1 MITRI
6 TLKRLPLEN
15 LKRKPFRTAALVI
28 VVMMLTLAFFGGSLL
43 SMNLRNG
50 LRSMQERMGAD
61 LMVVPQDTGAKAEA
75 LLTNGGSNTFYFTND
90 IENLG
95 SKADGI
101 SQVTAQ
107 TYISSLAAACCDE
120 KVQIIGFN
128 PATDFVITPWITSQ
142 FDGTLKDGEVVAG
155 SNISVS
161 GNNTI
166 KLYGHEFPVAAQLG
180 STGTSLDNSVF
191 VNMSTIP
198 SIVSYS
204 SSVGHTAIPAEY
216 ADKAV
221 SAILIKV
228 KDGYDAKQVSLNITK
243 ESGLEGLGFVYPGG
257 VTATTKT
264 NLDALVGY
272 VTLFVAVFWIMGLIV
287 LLAVFASAMNER
299 KKEFAAY
306 RIMGATRG
314 TLIALIVKESALI
327 GLVGGVI
334 GIAGASLAVF
344 PFNTLIRN
352 IIRHHRFL
360 RRVKQHGRKNDVV
373 EHGEVA
379 EQRLSLRD
387 EPERRVA
394 QLRELLVRQL
404 GDVSAVDLDGAG
416 RRLEQASDQIEQRA
430 FAVAGTSDDGDQFA
444 LVHGEAHVVDGGE
457 TRAAPGEFTG
467 QIIDLKHRHDESL
480 PLAQREIGFGRGQLD
495 RGDD

>member
-90 IENLG
+90 IENLV

-101 SQVTAQ
+101 SRVTAQ

-155 SNISVS
+155 LNISVS

-198 SIVSYS
+198 SI
-204 SSVGHTAIPAEY
+204 
-216 ADKAV
+216 
-221 SAILIKV
+221 IKV

-344 PFNTLIRN
+344 PFNTLI
-352 IIRHHRFL
+352 
-360 RRVKQHGRKNDVV
+360 
-373 EHGEVA
+373 
-379 EQRLSLRD
+379 S
-387 EPERRVA
+387 
-394 QLRELLVRQL
+394 RQL
-404 GDVSAVDLDGAG
+404 QLPYLQTDALKVVALVAISLV
-416 RRLEQASDQIEQRA
+416 
-430 FAVAGTSDDGDQFA
+430 FAVATGLLASIVTAVKLSA
-444 LVHGEAHVVDGGE
+444 PETYLTLREGE
-457 TRAAPGEFTG
+457 
-467 QIIDLKHRHDESL
+467 
-480 PLAQREIGFGRGQLD
+480 
-495 RGDD
+495 

>member
-90 IENLG
+90 IENLV

-101 SQVTAQ
+101 SRVTAQ

-198 SIVSYS
+198 SIISYS
-204 SSVGHTAIPAEY
+204 SSVGHAAIPAEY

-243 ESGLEGLGFVYPGG
+243 GSGLEGL
-257 VTATTKT
+257 
-264 NLDALVGY
+264 
-272 VTLFVAVFWIMGLIV
+272 
-287 LLAVFASAMNER
+287 
-299 KKEFAAY
+299 
-306 RIMGATRG
+306 
-314 TLIALIVKESALI
+314 
-327 GLVGGVI
+327 
-334 GIAGASLAVF
+334 
-344 PFNTLIRN
+344 
-352 IIRHHRFL
+352 
-360 RRVKQHGRKNDVV
+360 
-373 EHGEVA
+373 
-379 EQRLSLRD
+379 
-387 EPERRVA
+387 
-394 QLRELLVRQL
+394 
-404 GDVSAVDLDGAG
+404 
-416 RRLEQASDQIEQRA
+416 
-430 FAVAGTSDDGDQFA
+430 
-444 LVHGEAHVVDGGE
+444 
-457 TRAAPGEFTG
+457 
-467 QIIDLKHRHDESL
+467 
-480 PLAQREIGFGRGQLD
+480 
-495 RGDD
+495 

>member
-90 IENLG
+90 IENLV

-101 SQVTAQ
+101 SRVTAQ

-287 LLAVFASAMNER
+287 LLAVFASA
-299 KKEFAAY
+299 
-306 RIMGATRG
+306 
-314 TLIALIVKESALI
+314 LIVKESALI

-344 PFNTLIRN
+344 PFNTLI
-352 IIRHHRFL
+352 
-360 RRVKQHGRKNDVV
+360 
-373 EHGEVA
+373 
-379 EQRLSLRD
+379 S
-387 EPERRVA
+387 
-394 QLRELLVRQL
+394 RQL
-404 GDVSAVDLDGAG
+404 QLPYLQTDALKVVALVAISLV
-416 RRLEQASDQIEQRA
+416 
-430 FAVAGTSDDGDQFA
+430 FAVATGLLASIVTAVKLSA
-444 LVHGEAHVVDGGE
+444 PETYLTLREGE
-457 TRAAPGEFTG
+457 
-467 QIIDLKHRHDESL
+467 
-480 PLAQREIGFGRGQLD
+480 
-495 RGDD
+495 

>member
-6 TLKRLPLEN
+6 TLKRLPMEN

-50 LRSMQERMGAD
+50 LRSMQERMGPAH
-61 LMVVPQDTGAKAEA
+61 MVVPQDTGAKAEA

-90 IENLG
+90 IENLV

-101 SQVTAQ
+101 SRVTAQ

-198 SIVSYS
+198 SIISYS
-204 SSVGHTAIPAEY
+204 SSVGHAAIPAEY

-243 ESGLEGLGFVYPGG
+243 GSGLEGLGFVYPGG

-287 LLAVFASAMNER
+287 LLAVFILRIIKLAERQRSSFSRIYGYGVASILFFHVAVN
-299 KKEFAAY
+299 
-306 RIMGATRG
+306 
-314 TLIALIVKESALI
+314 I
-327 GLVGGVI
+327 GMTIGMAPVI
-334 GIAGASLAVF
+334 GIPLPFFSYGGSSLWSF
-344 PFNTLIRN
+344 TILIF
-352 IIRHHRFL
+352 IFL
-360 RRVKQHGRKNDVV
+360 RLDAN
-373 EHGEVA
+373 
-379 EQRLSLRD
+379 RLQVFR
-387 EPERRVA
+387 
-394 QLRELLVRQL
+394 
-404 GDVSAVDLDGAG
+404 
-416 RRLEQASDQIEQRA
+416 
-430 FAVAGTSDDGDQFA
+430 
-444 LVHGEAHVVDGGE
+444 
-457 TRAAPGEFTG
+457 
-467 QIIDLKHRHDESL
+467 
-480 PLAQREIGFGRGQLD
+480 
-495 RGDD
+495 

>member
-90 IENLG
+90 IENLV

-142 FDGTLKDGEVVAG
+142 FDGTLKDGEVVA
-155 SNISVS
+155 
-161 GNNTI
+161 
-166 KLYGHEFPVAAQLG
+166 G

-344 PFNTLIRN
+344 PFNTLI
-352 IIRHHRFL
+352 
-360 RRVKQHGRKNDVV
+360 
-373 EHGEVA
+373 
-379 EQRLSLRD
+379 S
-387 EPERRVA
+387 
-394 QLRELLVRQL
+394 RQL
-404 GDVSAVDLDGAG
+404 QLPYLQTDALKVVALVAISLV
-416 RRLEQASDQIEQRA
+416 
-430 FAVAGTSDDGDQFA
+430 FAVATGLLASIVTAVKLSSPETY
-444 LVHGEAHVVDGGE
+444 LTLREGE
-457 TRAAPGEFTG
+457 
-467 QIIDLKHRHDESL
+467 
-480 PLAQREIGFGRGQLD
+480 
-495 RGDD
+495 

>member
-90 IENLG
+90 IENLV

-101 SQVTAQ
+101 SRVTAQ

-166 KLYGHEFPVAAQLG
+166 KLYGHEFPVAAQLARPAP
-180 STGTSLDNSVF
+180 VW
-191 VNMSTIP
+191 TIRCSSICPPSP

-204 SSVGHTAIPAEY
+204 SSVGHTAIPGRIRRQGGLR
-216 ADKAV
+216 DPHQ
-221 SAILIKV
+221 V

-344 PFNTLIRN
+344 PFNTLI
-352 IIRHHRFL
+352 
-360 RRVKQHGRKNDVV
+360 
-373 EHGEVA
+373 
-379 EQRLSLRD
+379 S
-387 EPERRVA
+387 
-394 QLRELLVRQL
+394 RQL
-404 GDVSAVDLDGAG
+404 QLPYLQTDALKVVALVAISLV
-416 RRLEQASDQIEQRA
+416 
-430 FAVAGTSDDGDQFA
+430 FAVATGLLASIVTAVKLSA
-444 LVHGEAHVVDGGE
+444 PETYLTLREGE
-457 TRAAPGEFTG
+457 
-467 QIIDLKHRHDESL
+467 
-480 PLAQREIGFGRGQLD
+480 
-495 RGDD
+495 

>member
-1 MITRI
+1 
-6 TLKRLPLEN
+6 
-15 LKRKPFRTAALVI
+15 
-28 VVMMLTLAFFGGSLL
+28 
-43 SMNLRNG
+43 
-50 LRSMQERMGAD
+50 
-61 LMVVPQDTGAKAEA
+61 
-75 LLTNGGSNTFYFTND
+75 
-90 IENLG
+90 
-95 SKADGI
+95 
-101 SQVTAQ
+101 
-107 TYISSLAAACCDE
+107 
-120 KVQIIGFN
+120 
-128 PATDFVITPWITSQ
+128 
-142 FDGTLKDGEVVAG
+142 
-155 SNISVS
+155 
-161 GNNTI
+161 
-166 KLYGHEFPVAAQLG
+166 
-180 STGTSLDNSVF
+180 
-191 VNMSTIP
+191 MSTIP

-344 PFNTLIRN
+344 PFNTLI
-352 IIRHHRFL
+352 
-360 RRVKQHGRKNDVV
+360 
-373 EHGEVA
+373 
-379 EQRLSLRD
+379 S
-387 EPERRVA
+387 
-394 QLRELLVRQL
+394 RQL
-404 GDVSAVDLDGAG
+404 QLAVLTDALKVVA
-416 RRLEQASDQIEQRA
+416 LVAISLV
-430 FAVAGTSDDGDQFA
+430 FAVATGLLASIVTAVKLSA
-444 LVHGEAHVVDGGE
+444 PETYLTLREGE
-457 TRAAPGEFTG
+457 
-467 QIIDLKHRHDESL
+467 
-480 PLAQREIGFGRGQLD
+480 
-495 RGDD
+495 

>member
-90 IENLG
+90 IENLV

-101 SQVTAQ
+101 SRVTAQ

-198 SIVSYS
+198 SIISYS
-204 SSVGHTAIPAEY
+204 SSVGHAAIPAEY

-243 ESGLEGLGFVYPGG
+243 GSGLEGLGFVYPGG

-272 VTLFVAVFWIMGLIV
+272 VTLFVAVFWIMG
-287 LLAVFASAMNER
+287 SSCCWQCSHPR
-299 KKEFAAY
+299 
-306 RIMGATRG
+306 
-314 TLIALIVKESALI
+314 
-327 GLVGGVI
+327 
-334 GIAGASLAVF
+334 
-344 PFNTLIRN
+344 
-352 IIRHHRFL
+352 
-360 RRVKQHGRKNDVV
+360 
-373 EHGEVA
+373 
-379 EQRLSLRD
+379 
-387 EPERRVA
+387 
-394 QLRELLVRQL
+394 
-404 GDVSAVDLDGAG
+404 
-416 RRLEQASDQIEQRA
+416 
-430 FAVAGTSDDGDQFA
+430 
-444 LVHGEAHVVDGGE
+444 
-457 TRAAPGEFTG
+457 
-467 QIIDLKHRHDESL
+467 
-480 PLAQREIGFGRGQLD
+480 
-495 RGDD
+495 